1 MAGRTELLQLTPAKA
16 EELKNTIAILENDKE
31 QAEDFI
37 AELQEV
43 VALEDRNDQ
52 LEQRN
57 AQLDE
62 QNAQLRES
70 NERLKEDG
78 ETLVAE
84 RLETGLIINV
94 SCANIDYCAE
104 NSPIDSIH
112 RMALGTSYRA
122 TRTHRPR
129 CRMPR
134 QQFKLWNPRE
144 PQFNVQAGQKGAF
157 AGAVRDSSFWP
168 KCGTIVGRRIRHVR
182 RPFPT

>member
-62 QNAQLRES
+62 QNAQL
-70 NERLKEDG
+70 
-78 ETLVAE
+78 
-84 RLETGLIINV
+84 
-94 SCANIDYCAE
+94 
-104 NSPIDSIH
+104 
-112 RMALGTSYRA
+112 
-122 TRTHRPR
+122 
-129 CRMPR
+129 
-134 QQFKLWNPRE
+134 
-144 PQFNVQAGQKGAF
+144 
-157 AGAVRDSSFWP
+157 
-168 KCGTIVGRRIRHVR
+168 
-182 RPFPT
+182 